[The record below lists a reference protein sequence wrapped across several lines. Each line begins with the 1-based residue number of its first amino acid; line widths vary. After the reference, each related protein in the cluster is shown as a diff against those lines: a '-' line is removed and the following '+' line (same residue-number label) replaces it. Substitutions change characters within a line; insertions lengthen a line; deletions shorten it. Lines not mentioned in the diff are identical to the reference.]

1 MHPNLLLVG
10 AACLPA
16 TLGSVVA
23 TRASPRAD
31 IRADTNRDGTVDLEG
46 DSDVKGKQQWT
57 ASSGAVFLP
66 NIGDTDRRCSKKALS
81 GPALSN
87 EALDDCNDASDNI
100 QRAPQFLA
108 PLKTVPLRGL
118 AANAVGTVSVSDQ
131 TARDNVRI
139 FRSDTGKWIFTD
151 NDFQFSKE
159 ALEAGLELGI
169 DARDTRRPDGWDG
182 KVTVT
187 FTVRGDN
194 TNSTDQVALRVA
206 PVLMHHHLQPV
217 EQVLAVAGNATDAP
231 FINQFTQDLSAAVK
245 GAGINQNVYLFNA
258 SDDIWVQD
266 FVEPGYASMPGPSGP
281 VSIRVMIRCPQD
293 SRVAGRQLFEYFR
306 KDGVGAVQHLG
317 GARDEIN
324 SGGNIETVPPHSFN
338 GKDWPAGRV
347 ILGTHGEQKHHILPY
362 LQAQE
367 TQDPILLDTDWLS
380 IGHVDEFLQFLP
392 ADNARGWVVMVDDPL
407 AGLAMLKDLEAKGHG
422 SVAAISRP
430 NDTDTQPPKGCQSF
444 FCEPVPVKSTTIAQ
458 ALSDS
463 AFVSLN
469 QQCAERI
476 ENNIAILKREVG
488 LADAEILRLPTL
500 FENSPFGEVPEGKL
514 KVSAFYPGVVNNL
527 VLTGTKTCVAPRPWG
542 PTPLNGT
549 DVLAE
554 AIRAQYAKI
563 GV

>member
-100 QRAPQFLA
+100 QRAPSSL
-108 PLKTVPLRGL
+108 PRSRRYPC
-118 AANAVGTVSVSDQ
+118 AAWRPMPSELSPSPTRRRVTTSES
-131 TARDNVRI
+131 
-139 FRSDTGKWIFTD
+139 F
-151 NDFQFSKE
+151 FSKE

>member
-1 MHPNLLLVG
+1 MHPNLLLVS

-139 FRSDTGKWIFTD
+139 FRSDTGKWTFTD

-194 TNSTDQVALRVA
+194 ANSTDQVALRVA
-206 PVLMHHHLQPV
+206 PVLTHHHLQPV

-245 GAGINQNVYLFNA
+245 GAGINQ
-258 SDDIWVQD
+258 D
-266 FVEPGYASMPGPSGP
+266 
-281 VSIRVMIRCPQD
+281 
-293 SRVAGRQLFEYFR
+293 
-306 KDGVGAVQHLG
+306 
-317 GARDEIN
+317 
-324 SGGNIETVPPHSFN
+324 
-338 GKDWPAGRV
+338 
-347 ILGTHGEQKHHILPY
+347 
-362 LQAQE
+362 
-367 TQDPILLDTDWLS
+367 
-380 IGHVDEFLQFLP
+380 
-392 ADNARGWVVMVDDPL
+392 
-407 AGLAMLKDLEAKGHG
+407 
-422 SVAAISRP
+422 
-430 NDTDTQPPKGCQSF
+430 
-444 FCEPVPVKSTTIAQ
+444 
-458 ALSDS
+458 
-463 AFVSLN
+463 VSLI
-469 QQCAERI
+469 QRQ
-476 ENNIAILKREVG
+476 
-488 LADAEILRLPTL
+488 
-500 FENSPFGEVPEGKL
+500 
-514 KVSAFYPGVVNNL
+514 
-527 VLTGTKTCVAPRPWG
+527 
-542 PTPLNGT
+542 
-549 DVLAE
+549 
-554 AIRAQYAKI
+554 
-563 GV
+563 

>member
-10 AACLPA
+10 AACLP
-16 TLGSVVA
+16 A

-100 QRAPQFLA
+100 QRAPSSL
-108 PLKTVPLRGL
+108 PRSRRYPC
-118 AANAVGTVSVSDQ
+118 AAWRPMPSELSPSPT
-131 TARDNVRI
+131 RR
-139 FRSDTGKWIFTD
+139 R
-151 NDFQFSKE
+151 FSKE